1 MRVAVADC
9 SVSGHRETY
18 YREFARAWAALGHEV
33 LLVAPRPSGTEG
45 FAAFRPAD
53 TRPLLPLPAG
63 KPLRKKLV
71 VLQNALVRWQN
82 LVRLGQTLKDF
93 RPDLVC
99 FPCLDD
105 LLPTW
110 GPAGLF
116 PRLFP
121 YAWSGLLVQSA
132 LPARKRFVPDVRPY
146 LGSPLCRGIGVLNE
160 YSVGALRPFQSRIC
174 VLPDFADL
182 SQPDAHYPLTAEL
195 KRKAGR
201 RKVISLLGSI
211 GERKGIRLL
220 LDVMAQLPA
229 DEYFFLVAGKSWLTG
244 ELLRA
249 VQDAGATRNN
259 CLFSLERIPDEAC
272 FNALVAASD
281 VLFAVYRRFTG
292 SSNLLTKAA
301 AFARPIVVSRGE
313 CMGKRVERYG
323 IGLSVPET
331 DAAACRQAIVR
342 LCREGAPCPD
352 GFRAYAGEHSL
363 ERLRQELCNF
373 YKDSFL

>member
-1 MRVAVADC
+1 MRVAVVDC

-63 KPLRKKLV
+63 KPLRKKLA
-71 VLQNALVRWQN
+71 VLRNAFVRWQN
-82 LVRLGQTLKDF
+82 LARLGRALKDF
-93 RPDLVC
+93 RPGLVC

-110 GPAGLF
+110 GPAGWF

-132 LPARKRFVPDVRPY
+132 LPAFKRFVPDVRPY

-160 YSVGALRPFQSRIC
+160 YSADALRPFQPRIC

-182 SQPDAHYPLTAEL
+182 SQPDAHYPLSAEL
-195 KRKAGR
+195 RRRAEG
-201 RKVISLLGSI
+201 RKVVSLLGSI

-220 LDVMAQLPA
+220 LDVMALLPA
-229 DEYFFLVAGKSWLTG
+229 DEYFFLVAGKSWLAG
-244 ELLRA
+244 GLLQA
-249 VQDAGATRNN
+249 VQDAARTRGN
-259 CLFSLERIPDEAC
+259 CLFSLEHIPDEAC

-281 VLFAVYRRFTG
+281 VLFAVYRHFAG

-301 AFARPIVVSRGE
+301 AFSRPVVVARGE

-331 DAAACRQAIVR
+331 DAEACRQAIVT
-342 LCREGAPCPD
+342 LCRDGAPRPD
-352 GFRAYAGEHSL
+352 GFRAYAEAHSVEHLGRKLAGWES
-363 ERLRQELCNF
+363 
-373 YKDSFL
+373 